1 MFKQRLQAS
10 NKTQPFMAFFFL
22 KWLEQESLCPL
33 SSFFPLSSSL
43 LRSFIFMMVCF
54 LSFSLYLCVFYASYP
69 FLGFTFPFLNYG
81 RSPLFGLKKIKEIII
96 VIIIIIHFDTKLK
109 ITHCQNVL
117 VLRIDAIPIAWILTK
132 QKNQ

>member
-43 LRSFIFMMVCF
+43 LRSFIFMMVCS

-69 FLGFTFPFLNYG
+69 FLGFTFPFPNYG
-81 RSPLFGLKKIKEIII
+81 RSPLFGLRKIKEIII
-96 VIIIIIHFDTKLK
+96 VIIIIIHCDTKQK

-132 QKNQ
+132 